1 MYIESRPER
10 RYNCSFH
17 SNGCVC
23 FSSDVA
29 DGATVIS
36 GYIFD
41 IKLVASLWHIFDI
54 RLYQVTFDE
63 FISDNRNRCF
73 AGGWGLYSLTKP
85 SRMVVTNDGADG
97 KNARGTA
104 WLEIRSG

>member
-10 RYNCSFH
+10 RYNCSFD
-17 SNGCVC
+17 SNDYVC
-23 FSSDVA
+23 ISSDDV
-29 DGATVIS
+29 DEPTVTS

-41 IKLVASLWHIFDI
+41 IKLVASLWHILDTG
-54 RLYQVTFDE
+54 LYQVTFDD
-63 FISDNRNRCF
+63 FISDNSNGCF
-73 AGGWGLYSLTKP
+73 AGDWGLYSFTKS

-97 KNARGTA
+97 GNARGTA